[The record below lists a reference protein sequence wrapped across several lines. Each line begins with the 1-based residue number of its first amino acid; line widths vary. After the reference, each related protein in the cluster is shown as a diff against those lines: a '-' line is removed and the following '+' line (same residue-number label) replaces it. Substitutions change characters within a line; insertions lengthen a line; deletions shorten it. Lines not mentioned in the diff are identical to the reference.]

1 MKNIKLLFLIIPI
14 LQSLYGQKGSSPNF
28 IFILADDQG
37 WNGTS
42 VKMMEREPLSQ
53 SDYYQTPKLKKRAL
67 GLLFVFTP
75 IVPSNWILSEKR

>member
-1 MKNIKLLFLIIPI
+1 MKNIKLLFLIILF
-14 LQSLYGQKGSSPNF
+14 LQSLYGQKRSSPNF

-53 SDYYQTPKLKKRAL
+53 SDYYQTPNLKKWSSNAVIFSDACSGPSL
-67 GLLFVFTP
+67 CP
-75 IVPSNWILSEKR
+75 IKI